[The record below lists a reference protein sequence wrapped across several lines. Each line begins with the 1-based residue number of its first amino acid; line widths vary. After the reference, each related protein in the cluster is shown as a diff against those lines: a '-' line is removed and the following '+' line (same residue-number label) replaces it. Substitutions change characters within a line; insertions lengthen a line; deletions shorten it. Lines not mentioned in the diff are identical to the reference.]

1 MLSGTLASQF
11 VDTIISESSST
22 QAEINVITISL
33 KASVTL
39 STNTDITITDLK
51 GSGTVDTEHMELSSE
66 SNVMYEYA
74 SWNQ

>member
-51 GSGTVDTEHMELSSE
+51 GSGTVDTEQMELSSE